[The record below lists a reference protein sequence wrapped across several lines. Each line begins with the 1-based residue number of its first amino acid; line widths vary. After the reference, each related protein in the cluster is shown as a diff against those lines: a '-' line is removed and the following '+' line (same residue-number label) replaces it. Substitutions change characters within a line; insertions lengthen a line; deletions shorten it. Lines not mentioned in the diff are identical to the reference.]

1 MVYHSHLDTSQCQFA
16 CGLPLIPLK
25 SRADHTA
32 TESRPRDIV
41 DDSLYAFRANILFRN
56 FEVKGAADK
65 LLIYLTLFINLCLKR
80 IADTRVNKA
89 GANALVFQLAHE
101 VVKVP
106 GDSGFALGGLLTP
119 PVDKQEE
126 GAFRLYVRQCREQAG
141 QRLVEK
147 CFDTDAAPSK
157 YWLAFA
163 QKRFLNKLLT

>member
-1 MVYHSHLDTSQCQFA
+1 M
-16 CGLPLIPLK
+16 
-25 SRADHTA
+25 
-32 TESRPRDIV
+32 
-41 DDSLYAFRANILFRN
+41 
-56 FEVKGAADK
+56 
-65 LLIYLTLFINLCLKR
+65 
-80 IADTRVNKA
+80 NKA
-89 GANALVFQLAHE
+89 GASALVFQLAHE
-101 VVKVP
+101 VFKVP

-126 GAFRLYVRQCREQAG
+126 GIDELLTWSSCSALWPIYSSSSLAGAFRLYVRQCREQAG